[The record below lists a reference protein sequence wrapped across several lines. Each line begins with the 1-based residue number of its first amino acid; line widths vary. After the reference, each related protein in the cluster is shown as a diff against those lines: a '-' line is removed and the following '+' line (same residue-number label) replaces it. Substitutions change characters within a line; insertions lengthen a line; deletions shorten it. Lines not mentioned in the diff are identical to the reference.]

1 MTAGPSSL
9 SGPGAK
15 IVPSAMLSHFL
26 TLTLRNGFRQPLQ
39 AVLNLSCLT
48 LGLAAALL
56 IGMHLHFELTYDR
69 FHANAGRIY
78 RIETKSV
85 NLKDKV
91 LDLGWH
97 STPSIF
103 GAYVKQDFPEV
114 ENYARLFK
122 FFKDEEVQFAH
133 GGQQLG
139 EPHVYAADASVLDL
153 FTFSFVA
160 GNPRKALI
168 GPNQVVLSQD
178 LARRLFGNADPVGK
192 ILNAKLAHNLP
203 GFGEQYALLVTG
215 VYRDL
220 PNNTH
225 LPVAALI
232 SASTDPGL
240 KQYYFGTY
248 NTFTYL
254 LLTPTADPKRLA
266 PRLTAIYDRYLDPAR
281 EPVMTNA
288 LHELTPL
295 AGIHL
300 TETGGLTYVY
310 LFGAV
315 GLLLLLI
322 ALISYVNLAT
332 AQAGRRATEVGIRK
346 VLGSG
351 RGQLVGQ
358 FLAESMLFGGMA
370 LLLAVALVALSV
382 APLNRLLGLQLEA
395 RQLGQPVLLGA
406 ILLGAPVI
414 GLLGGGY
421 PAFFLSSFRPL
432 AVLKSRFTG
441 RAPLRRLLVGVQFA
455 MVIFVLSCTGMIY
468 DQLQYLRRKDL
479 GFNKEHIVRLQLPG
493 EAGLKRWP
501 ALKEQLLQRPYVTAT
516 ATGSFIPGVDN
527 MRQQPM
533 AADHGVSREPQMV
546 HWADVDYSFFPTMNI
561 PVVRGRN
568 FSRNFPGDLS
578 GQWW

>member
-1 MTAGPSSL
+1 
-9 SGPGAK
+9 
-15 IVPSAMLSHFL
+15 VPNRTYPCSATSYPHAA
-26 TLTLRNGFRQPLQ
+26 NAFRQPLH

-48 LGLAAALL
+48 LGLAATLL

-248 NTFTYL
+248 NTFYV
-254 LLTPTADPKRLA
+254 PAAHSHRRPQA
-266 PRLTAIYDRYLDPAR
+266 PGARLTAIYDRYLTRP
-281 EPVMTNA
+281 
-288 LHELTPL
+288 
-295 AGIHL
+295 G
-300 TETGGLTYVY
+300 
-310 LFGAV
+310 
-315 GLLLLLI
+315 
-322 ALISYVNLAT
+322 
-332 AQAGRRATEVGIRK
+332 
-346 VLGSG
+346 
-351 RGQLVGQ
+351 
-358 FLAESMLFGGMA
+358 
-370 LLLAVALVALSV
+370 
-382 APLNRLLGLQLEA
+382 NR
-395 RQLGQPVLLGA
+395 
-406 ILLGAPVI
+406 
-414 GLLGGGY
+414 
-421 PAFFLSSFRPL
+421 
-432 AVLKSRFTG
+432 
-441 RAPLRRLLVGVQFA
+441 
-455 MVIFVLSCTGMIY
+455 
-468 DQLQYLRRKDL
+468 
-479 GFNKEHIVRLQLPG
+479 
-493 EAGLKRWP
+493 
-501 ALKEQLLQRPYVTAT
+501 
-516 ATGSFIPGVDN
+516 
-527 MRQQPM
+527 
-533 AADHGVSREPQMV
+533 
-546 HWADVDYSFFPTMNI
+546 
-561 PVVRGRN
+561 
-568 FSRNFPGDLS
+568 
-578 GQWW
+578 